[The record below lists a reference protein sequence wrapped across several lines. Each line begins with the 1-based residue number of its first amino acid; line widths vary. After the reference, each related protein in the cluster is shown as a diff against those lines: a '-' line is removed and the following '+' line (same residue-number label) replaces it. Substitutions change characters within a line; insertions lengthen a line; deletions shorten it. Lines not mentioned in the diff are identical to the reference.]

1 MSDPTP
7 FIPSKLDDADLTPH
21 EFRVFCRISRRG
33 DCTESVGR
41 MAAAMGMHE
50 DTLRKALSTL
60 CAASM
65 VSKTPRPGTTTLYQE
80 RPPSEWDLD
89 SLNDEN
95 PCEKEGG
102 ASKGYPFEGY
112 PFEGSYNLAEIEIS
126 STPSWWAS
134 RIAIDLQ
141 GPTSRRLA
149 SRIPSDHLAR
159 WDHLPG
165 DWTFDFAAAAMTH
178 FQQLDLMA
186 TPTKKKIKRKGEDQ
200 VVAEWADTFRLLHE
214 QDGYSLQGIKETME
228 WLFNGGNFWTE
239 EQAIRSVPPLRAKTK
254 SGDAYKFDVMY
265 QQAHSNNEPEADR
278 DAKQNPEAANQRI
291 GGAIESAKS
300 LE

>member
-1 MSDPTP
+1 MSERTP
-7 FIPSKLDDADLTPH
+7 FIPSKLDDAALTPH
-21 EFRVFCRISRRG
+21 QFRVFCRVSRRG
-33 DCTESVGR
+33 ECIESVAR
-41 MAAAMGMHE
+41 IADSLGMHE
-50 DTLRKALSTL
+50 DTVRSALKTL
-60 CAASM
+60 AEAQM
-65 VSKTPRPGTTTLYQE
+65 IERTPRPGTTTLHQE
-80 RPPSEWDLD
+80 RPPEDWDLTVLEE
-89 SLNDEN
+89 SH

-102 ASKGYPFEGY
+102 ASKGYPLEGY

-134 RIAIDLQ
+134 RIAIDLR

-178 FQQLDLMA
+178 FQQLDLMG